1 MYPLSP
7 DKQKK
12 SLGSK
17 DEIKRFVWTKI
28 FFQKNKL
35 HRELAEISKKCHK
48 LKFEDKEK
56 EIEELE
62 KENDILVKKLF
73 GMRN

>member
-1 MYPLSP
+1 MW
-7 DKQKK
+7 
-12 SLGSK
+12 
-17 DEIKRFVWTKI
+17 IKI